1 MEALIDRFGYDFIT
15 SFHVD
20 LNPFFMH
27 NAFPKITLA
36 FNALKNAVLATDS
49 RYAHY
54 FMDSLSAYA
63 RQSTPYHQTVQE
75 PVEDGI
81 SPHFALRVPHV
92 VVSYMSLLGCTQED
106 ADEFVLFHPVQG
118 DPDETS
124 LVGTVVHYGES
135 PLQVEP
141 FSIHVCATPVTD
153 QVIHLHFT
161 KPPFRVIQHHLSIN
175 TLSICLEQDHLAS
188 TGDKLCS
195 FHGQKGVLRLI
206 KSLPLLDESIQP
218 ELLVNPYSLFRMTP
232 GQILEGLARGQGKDA
247 QTARNTEG
255 QVVPHAKAFY

>member
-1 MEALIDRFGYDFIT
+1 MEALIDRFEYDFIT

-27 NAFPKITLA
+27 NAFPKNTLA

-92 VVSYMSLLGCTQED
+92 GVSYMSLLGCTQED
-106 ADEFVLFHPVQG
+106 G
-118 DPDETS
+118 
-124 LVGTVVHYGES
+124 
-135 PLQVEP
+135 
-141 FSIHVCATPVTD
+141 IVC
-153 QVIHLHFT
+153 
-161 KPPFRVIQHHLSIN
+161 R
-175 TLSICLEQDHLAS
+175 QD
-188 TGDKLCS
+188 
-195 FHGQKGVLRLI
+195 V
-206 KSLPLLDESIQP
+206 
-218 ELLVNPYSLFRMTP
+218 
-232 GQILEGLARGQGKDA
+232 
-247 QTARNTEG
+247 
-255 QVVPHAKAFY
+255 KAFDC